1 MEASVTL
8 GSDVS
13 WPLILTYHKIGRL
26 FDLGITTVGRSRFS
40 AHLDL
45 IARLGLEFACASEI
59 ALGSSKKGVAL
70 TFDDGYESVCTEA
83 LPEMEG
89 RGIRGTVFPV
99 VSHLNGLNTW
109 DVRLSPRRFRH
120 LSWSQ
125 LGGLIRAGFEL
136 GSHTLS
142 HRDLTRL
149 QKRELRAELRGSKKL
164 LEDRMGVAVTAISYP
179 FGRYSARVT
188 EEALQAGYT
197 CGFASSPQGGFDR
210 MAVGRMSVYCLDG
223 AGSMRRKL
231 GMAPGYRLE
240 SLKNRVV
247 AALSRGTTIVK
258 R

>member
-1 MEASVTL
+1 MEASVTR
-8 GSDVS
+8 GSDVA
-13 WPLILTYHKIGRL
+13 WPPVLTYHKIGKL
-26 FDLGITTVGRSRFS
+26 SELGITTVSREQFS

-45 IARLGLEFACASEI
+45 IARLGLEFTRASKI
-59 ALGSSKKGVAL
+59 ASGTCQRGLAV

-83 LPEMEG
+83 LPEMER
-89 RGIRGTVFPV
+89 RGIPGTVFPV

-109 DVRLSPRRFRH
+109 DLRLSPRRFKH

-125 LGGLIRAGFEL
+125 LADLIRAGFEV

-149 QKRELRAELRGSKKL
+149 RKRELRVELGDSKRQ
-164 LEDRMGVAVTAISYP
+164 LEDRTGVEVTAIAYP
-179 FGRYSARVT
+179 FGRYSARVID
-188 EEALQAGYT
+188 EALQAGYT
-197 CGFASSPQGGFDR
+197 CGFASSPRGQFHR
-210 MAVGRMSVYCLDG
+210 MAVGRMSVYWLDG
-223 AGSMRRKL
+223 AGSIRRKL
-231 GMAPGYRLE
+231 RMAPGYCLE